1 MSVEDRGYEREAG
14 SVALVSQGDWLHALG
29 KSVDR
34 AATQDGER
42 GPGEGGGE
50 RRGKEDDVLVPQ
62 LLRFGNEGGAVG
74 GLVVPR
80 MESVDQVG
88 EGGGVK
94 KKKNLYGGKKCRD
107 REKGDGQMGMRVRK
121 VRAASTVS
129 QVCHDDDDGRGNCA
143 EGDKGKD
150 DDNDN
155 DNDNDNEEGDRGA
168 PTDVVTSPSGTS
180 PVDGLPQASSGKVSN
195 ADASVGALSSFLD
208 GRAKAAAAPAR
219 SNPAPVPA
227 PPAASLSSMRPVPRP
242 LLLNIKAQIA
252 PCPPVDAAAPF
263 PPRPLQAGVPHAPY
277 AAPGERGGR
286 GVPIPVLSL
295 EAPMPVD
302 ARLCVSSVP
311 GGGGLVTGKVK
322 GMVVS
327 DAKVSAGRGV
337 GALRRG
343 LAEEGGGRGARRDSW
358 QGEVKGGGVERGAL
372 SRYLELAVHAAKASS
387 HEAMRPQAAA
397 LQDATGSAVS
407 KVMRP
412 SPRNEAQTPGHGQGG
427 GAMKGLGM
435 LGAGKGGEKGIS
447 LIITPRAG
455 GGTLAE
461 KENVGSA
468 GNINN
473 NNNNN
478 NNNSKNATG
487 KITLDR
493 DTAIVYG
500 PRRAS
505 QPTMESVEIT
515 HQPRPPPVSKPRQAA
530 LARGSSGMVGRAESR
545 GQGAALNISAAAVAS
560 SAMPYGG

>member
-1 MSVEDRGYEREAG
+1 
-14 SVALVSQGDWLHALG
+14 
-29 KSVDR
+29 
-34 AATQDGER
+34 
-42 GPGEGGGE
+42 
-50 RRGKEDDVLVPQ
+50 
-62 LLRFGNEGGAVG
+62 
-74 GLVVPR
+74 
-80 MESVDQVG
+80 
-88 EGGGVK
+88 
-94 KKKNLYGGKKCRD
+94 
-107 REKGDGQMGMRVRK
+107 
-121 VRAASTVS
+121 
-129 QVCHDDDDGRGNCA
+129 
-143 EGDKGKD
+143 
-150 DDNDN
+150 
-155 DNDNDNEEGDRGA
+155 
-168 PTDVVTSPSGTS
+168 
-180 PVDGLPQASSGKVSN
+180 
-195 ADASVGALSSFLD
+195 
-208 GRAKAAAAPAR
+208 
-219 SNPAPVPA
+219 
-227 PPAASLSSMRPVPRP
+227 
-242 LLLNIKAQIA
+242 
-252 PCPPVDAAAPF
+252 
-263 PPRPLQAGVPHAPY
+263 
-277 AAPGERGGR
+277 
-286 GVPIPVLSL
+286 
-295 EAPMPVD
+295 
-302 ARLCVSSVP
+302 
-311 GGGGLVTGKVK
+311 VTGKVK

-397 LQDATGSAVS
+397 LQDATGSAIS

-412 SPRNEAQTPGHGQGG
+412 SPRNEALFPGHGQGG
-427 GAMKGLGM
+427 CAMKGLGM

-455 GGTLAE
+455 GGGGTLAE

-468 GNINN
+468 GNIN

-545 GQGAALNISAAAVAS
+545 GQGAALRVGVKG
-560 SAMPYGG
+560 PR